1 MGYKNCPLTA
11 DDCKLLNLRGL
22 SSRMEVSYDYVKDM
36 KKMGFELPYGGMT
49 TLTHAL
55 NWINANP
62 YFREDARILKLS
74 DRPKHHEH
82 RQRSTAGKFDAP
94 LLKHGS
100 RSSSLH
106 SLVSLHE

>member
-1 MGYKNCPLTA
+1 MGYTGCPLTSE
-11 DDCKLLNLRGL
+11 DCKLLNLRGL
-22 SSRMEVSYDYVKDM
+22 ASRMEVSYDYVKDM

-62 YFREDARILKLS
+62 DFRADARILKLS

-82 RQRSTAGKFDAP
+82 RQHPAAGKCDAP
-94 LLKHGS
+94 LLKRGS
-100 RSSSLH
+100 QSSSQR
-106 SLVSLHE
+106 SLASLHG

>member
-1 MGYKNCPLTA
+1 MGYTKCIITEE
-11 DDCKLLNLRGL
+11 DCILYNLKGL
-22 SSRMEVSYDYVKDM
+22 SGRLKVSYDYVKDM

-62 YFREDARILKLS
+62 DFREDARILKLS